1 VAKELS
7 LPLTASAAGEKAGAA
22 GKISTSRDES
32 RMADRVDDAA
42 LVALAESGQK
52 AAFDELVSRYLD
64 VVVAAAY
71 SVLGDKDAANDCA
84 QDAFMEAVSTLDRLR
99 EKAKF
104 GPWIYGISKRKAIYL
119 IRRQKMHGEA
129 MKVKSDENR
138 AMNPEKS
145 PADEASHNERLDSI
159 RRALGEIAPIYREVL
174 TLKYIDSRS
183 HEDIAQLLQISLAA
197 VDKRLMRGKEMLR
210 QSLERWKSEE

>member
-7 LPLTASAAGEKAGAA
+7 LPLNVSAGENAGAT
-22 GKISTSRDES
+22 GKAVPGRDES
-32 RMADRVDDAA
+32 RMTERVDDAA
-42 LVALAESGQK
+42 LVSRAERGEK

-64 VVVAAAY
+64 AVVAAAF
-71 SVLGDKDAANDCA
+71 SILGDKDAASDCA

-99 EKAKF
+99 EKEKF
-104 GPWIYGISKRKAIYL
+104 GSWVYHISKRKAIYL
-119 IRRQKMHGEA
+119 VRRQRMHGEA

-138 AMNPEKS
+138 AMGPEKT
-145 PADEASHNERLDSI
+145 PAEEASHNERLDSI
-159 RRALGEIAPIYREVL
+159 RRALGEIPPIYREVL